1 MTPEEFREHGHA
13 MVDWLADYIEGAG
26 DRPVVPNVTPG
37 DVRAQLPEHPPTA
50 PESFGQ
56 VMADLER
63 VIVPGLTQWQHP
75 DFYAWFP
82 SNVTYPS
89 ILGELM
95 ASGLG
100 VNAMAWATSPA
111 ATELETLMLDWM
123 QELLGLPDR
132 FRSTDTH
139 GGGVIQGT
147 ASESTLIAMLAARW
161 RTTDGAINATGDTTR
176 LTGYTTSQAHSSI
189 EKGFRIAGIGTDHMR
204 VVDHDA
210 DFAMQPEAFAEMVT
224 DDIAAGLT
232 PFFVVTSHGTTS
244 SMAFDPTPQIA
255 EIAHRHDMWV
265 HVDAAMSGI
274 AALSPPQRW
283 VNRGLEVAD
292 SYTTNPH
299 KWMGINFDCNLFWT
313 ADRAALI
320 GALSILPPYLASEA
334 AQSGEAIDYRDWGVP
349 LGRRFRALKLW
360 FALRTDGV
368 APVIDMI
375 EQHVAM
381 TQELA
386 TIVAADQRFDVV
398 APHPL
403 NLLCISCAGDT
414 TAAANAATDAL
425 IASANA
431 AGVGLFT
438 RTVLDGRSVLRISI
452 GARATTR
459 DHVLAMW
466 GRLAALA

>member
-1 MTPEEFREHGHA
+1 MQHA
-13 MVDWLADYIEGAG
+13 VAALALAEQ
-26 DRPVVPNVTPG
+26 
-37 DVRAQLPEHPPTA
+37 DV
-50 PESFGQ
+50 
-56 VMADLER
+56 
-63 VIVPGLTQWQHP
+63 
-75 DFYAWFP
+75 
-82 SNVTYPS
+82 
-89 ILGELM
+89 
-95 ASGLG
+95 ASEDDVGLG
-100 VNAMAWATSPA
+100 DQAGGFGDADVAHVNA
-111 ATELETLMLDWM
+111 
-123 QELLGLPDR
+123 
-132 FRSTDTH
+132 
-139 GGGVIQGT
+139 
-147 ASESTLIAMLAARW
+147 
-161 RTTDGAINATGDTTR
+161 
-176 LTGYTTSQAHSSI
+176 
-189 EKGFRIAGIGTDHMR
+189 
-204 VVDHDA
+204 
-210 DFAMQPEAFAEMVT
+210 
-224 DDIAAGLT
+224 
-232 PFFVVTSHGTTS
+232 
-244 SMAFDPTPQIA
+244 
-255 EIAHRHDMWV
+255 
-265 HVDAAMSGI
+265 
-274 AALSPPQRW
+274 AALDPALRW
-283 VNRGLEVAD
+283 VNDGLELAD
-292 SYTTNPH
+292 SYCTNPH

-375 EQHVAM
+375 EQHVAI

-386 TIVAADQRFDVV
+386 TIVAADQRFDIV

-425 IASANA
+425 IATANA

-466 GRLAALA
+466 GRLAALT